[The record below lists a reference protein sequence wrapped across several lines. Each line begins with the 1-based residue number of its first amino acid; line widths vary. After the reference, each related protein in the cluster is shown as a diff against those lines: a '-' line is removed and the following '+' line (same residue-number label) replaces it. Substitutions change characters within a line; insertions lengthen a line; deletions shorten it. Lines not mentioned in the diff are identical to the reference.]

1 MRNSNNDDQ
10 NKIRRKKV
18 TSSNNTTKPNESYTR
33 NTNSRSKSRRSNTK
47 KDKFRFF
54 RLAGIFILAVLV
66 VGAALGTG
74 LIFSSLKDVKPV
86 TKALLD
92 EKTYQTTKIYYA
104 DGDLLSNAPSTNKK
118 EPIDLEDMSPNLQN
132 AIVAIEDERFY
143 EHNGV
148 DIIGLIRSLK
158 NTLLGNTQ
166 GGSTR
171 PMQVS
176 KMLLTSTD
184 QTLARKVKDIYY
196 AYEMSKTLS
205 KEEILQAYLNNFY
218 VGKGLIGAEAG
229 AQGYFSK
236 SASEL
241 SLAESALLAGSTKNP
256 YSYSAYITDKLDGS
270 ETKEELENRLLFYTN
285 TTDDNWDD
293 PTELE
298 LSMVDKL
305 KGWDFID
312 SDTYSQLKAGTLI
325 VRKAVNNPKAKE
337 RQETVLYKM
346 LELGYITQ
354 QEHDDAV
361 AEEIVIKLPKTEDT
375 VVSSVQDLIESEVV
389 DALMNQGNTYEE
401 AVNLFRNGGLNIYTT
416 IDSKM
421 QDILEGEYEDTSNF
435 PNTIVGPDGVLQ
447 PQSAMVILDYRTGQI
462 KALVGGRNIKGR
474 KTLNRATTAQ
484 QPGSTIKP
492 LSVYTPAIDTEKL
505 TQATSLSDARGG
517 YKFSTNSKWNPSTT
531 TAGSGYMTLRKALAY
546 SSNTIA
552 VKTAEM
558 LGDTY
563 EDCVD
568 IMLDYLKNFGIT
580 SLKDS
585 KTGDINE
592 GDRRFPALTL
602 GGMTYG
608 VSPLEMASAY
618 GALANGGV
626 YIEPSIFTSITTYDG
641 QTLVTSNPEEHQ
653 VVDEQVAYVITDM
666 LKAVITE
673 GIGGAASIGGDIEV
687 AGKTGTTNGK
697 LDAWFVGYT
706 PYYVAS
712 TYIGDDAGKKDPNTQ
727 ETIARRGVIGSSG
740 TASRL
745 WSKVM
750 KQVHA
755 NLVSAKFTAP
765 DGVYFTKINLTD
777 GGTSASG
784 VNAAFLDGTA
794 PSRVSSQTIIQNNR
808 DEEENTDDNTNA
820 GDGAEPPNPDDNTD
834 TGETTPDNN
843 TGDNMDAGGT
853 MLPDNNT
860 GGNIDT
866 GGNNGGNTNNT
877 DNTTNGVNPGQ

>member
-1 MRNSNNDDQ
+1 MSNSNNDDQ

-18 TSSNNTTKPNESYTR
+18 SSSNNTTKPNESSTK
-33 NTNSRSKSRRSNTK
+33 NSNSRSKSRRSNNK
-47 KDKFRFF
+47 KDKLRFF
-54 RLAGIFILAVLV
+54 RLAGVFILAVLV
-66 VGAALGTG
+66 IGAALGTG
-74 LIFSSLKDVKPV
+74 LVFSSLRDIKPV

-104 DGDLLSNAPSTNKK
+104 DGELLSNAPSTNKK
-118 EPIDLEDMSPNLQN
+118 EPIDLEDMSPYLQN

-143 EHNGV
+143 EHSGV
-148 DIIGLIRSLK
+148 DIIGLLRSAVK
-158 NTLLGNTQ
+158 TVLGTTQ
-166 GGSTR
+166 GGSTI

-176 KMLLTSTD
+176 KMLLTSMD

-236 SASEL
+236 PASEL
-241 SLAESALLAGSTKNP
+241 TLAESALLAGSTKNP
-256 YSYSAYITDKLDGS
+256 YSYSAYVTDKLNGS
-270 ETKEELENRLLFYTN
+270 ETKEELENKLLFYTN

-293 PTELE
+293 PTEVE
-298 LSMVDKL
+298 LNMVDKL
-305 KGWDFID
+305 KNWGLID
-312 SDTYSQLKAGTLI
+312 SDTYSQLKSGALI
-325 VRKAVNNPKAKE
+325 VRKAVNNPKAKD
-337 RQETVLYKM
+337 RQEIVLYKM

-361 AEEIVIKLPKTEDT
+361 AEQINIKLPKSKDT

-389 DALMNQGNTYEE
+389 DALMNQGNTYDE

-421 QDILEGEYEDTSNF
+421 QDILEGEYENTSNF

-447 PQSAMVILDYRTGQI
+447 PQSAMVILDYRTGEI

-474 KTLNRATTAQ
+474 KTLNRATTPQ

-505 TQATSLSDARGG
+505 TQATSLSDKRGG

-558 LGDTY
+558 LGDSY

-626 YIEPSIFTSITTYDG
+626 YIEPTIFTSITTYDG
-641 QTLVTSNPEEHQ
+641 QTLVNSNPDEHQ

-673 GIGGAASIGGDIEV
+673 GIGGAASIGGQIEV

-727 ETIARRGVIGSSG
+727 QTIPRRGVVGSSST
-740 TASRL
+740 TAKL

-750 KQVHA
+750 KKVHA
-755 NLVSAKFTAP
+755 NLVPAKFTQP
-765 DGVYFTKINLTD
+765 DGVYFTKINLID
-777 GGTSASG
+777 GGTSSSG
-784 VNAAFLDGTA
+784 VSAAFLDGTA
-794 PSRVSSQTIIQNNR
+794 PSRVSSQPAPQNNR
-808 DEEENTDDNTNA
+808 EEEEEESNTNT
-820 GDGAEPPNPDDNTD
+820 GDGAEPPTPNDNTNPPP
-834 TGETTPDNN
+834 TTTPDNN
-843 TGDNMDAGGT
+843 TNNNGNT
-853 MLPDNNT
+853 EENTENNT
-860 GGNIDT
+860 
-866 GGNNGGNTNNT
+866 NNGGNTDNPGNNT
-877 DNTTNGVNPGQ
+877 GDSNNNPAPQE

>member
-1 MRNSNNDDQ
+1 MSNSNNDDQ

-18 TSSNNTTKPNESYTR
+18 SSSNNTTKPNESSTK
-33 NTNSRSKSRRSNTK
+33 NTNSRSKSRRSNSK

-54 RLAGIFILAVLV
+54 RLAGVFILAVLV
-66 VGAALGTG
+66 IGAALGTG
-74 LIFSSLKDVKPV
+74 LVFSSLRDIKPV

-104 DGDLLSNAPSTNKK
+104 DGELLSNAPSTNKK
-118 EPIDLEDMSPNLQN
+118 EPIDLEDMSPYLQN

-143 EHNGV
+143 EHSGV
-148 DIIGLIRSLK
+148 DIIGLLRSAVK
-158 NTLLGNTQ
+158 TVLGTTQ
-166 GGSTR
+166 GGSTI

-176 KMLLTSTD
+176 KMLLTSMD

-218 VGKGLIGAEAG
+218 VGRGLIGAEAG

-236 SASEL
+236 PASEL
-241 SLAESALLAGSTKNP
+241 TLAESALLAGSTKNP
-256 YSYSAYITDKLDGS
+256 YSYSAYVPDKLNGS
-270 ETKEELENRLLFYTN
+270 ETKEELENKLLFYTN

-293 PTELE
+293 PTEVE
-298 LSMVDKL
+298 LNMVDKL
-305 KGWDFID
+305 KNWGLID
-312 SDTYSQLKAGTLI
+312 SDTYSQLKSGALI
-325 VRKAVNNPKAKE
+325 VRKAVNNPKAKD
-337 RQETVLYKM
+337 RQEIVLYKM

-361 AEEIVIKLPKTEDT
+361 AEQINIKLPKSKDT

-389 DALMNQGNTYEE
+389 DALMNQGNTYDE

-421 QDILEGEYEDTSNF
+421 QDILEGEYENTSNF

-447 PQSAMVILDYRTGQI
+447 PQSAMVILDYRTGEI

-474 KTLNRATTAQ
+474 KTLNRATTPQ

-505 TQATSLSDARGG
+505 TQATSLSDKRGG

-558 LGDTY
+558 LGDSY

-626 YIEPSIFTSITTYDG
+626 YIEPTIFTSITTYDG
-641 QTLVTSNPEEHQ
+641 QTLVNSNPDEHQ

-673 GIGGAASIGGDIEV
+673 GIGGAASIGGQIEV

-727 ETIARRGVIGSSG
+727 QIIPRRGVIGSSST
-740 TASRL
+740 TAKL

-755 NLVSAKFTAP
+755 NLVPAKFTQP
-765 DGVYFTKINLTD
+765 DGVYFTKINLID
-777 GGTSASG
+777 GGTSSSG
-784 VNAAFLDGTA
+784 VSAAFLDGTA
-794 PSRVSSQTIIQNNR
+794 PSRVSSQPTPQNNR
-808 DEEENTDDNTNA
+808 EEEEEENTDNNTNA
-820 GDGAEPPNPDDNTD
+820 GDGAEPPTPNDNTNPPP
-834 TGETTPDNN
+834 TTTPDNN
-843 TGDNMDAGGT
+843 TNNNGNT
-853 MLPDNNT
+853 EENTENNT
-860 GGNIDT
+860 
-866 GGNNGGNTNNT
+866 NNGGNTDNPGNNT
-877 DNTTNGVNPGQ
+877 GDSNNNPAPQE